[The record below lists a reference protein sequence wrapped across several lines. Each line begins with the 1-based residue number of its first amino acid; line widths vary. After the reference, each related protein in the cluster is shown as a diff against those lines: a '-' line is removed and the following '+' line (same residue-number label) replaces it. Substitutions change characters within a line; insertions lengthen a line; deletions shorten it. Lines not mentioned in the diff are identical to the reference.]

1 MNTAL
6 ENSPAADERFA
17 GGCAFIDGEYV
28 PISEARVP
36 ILDWGFIRSDATY
49 DVVSSWQGKFF
60 RLDAHLE
67 RFYNSLDRL
76 RLELPVSRDELVR
89 TLANCTVKAGLE
101 DAYVE
106 MVCTRGQPRW
116 GSRDPRECQNAFYA
130 FAVPYVWIAT
140 KEKQLEGL
148 HLHISDTQRISPD
161 SVDPT
166 VKNYHWLDLDTA
178 LIDALDKGRESVVLT
193 DADGN
198 LCEGPGFNIFVVR
211 EGRVRTPGRGVLEG
225 VTRRTVIEMA
235 ASLNVALEETTV
247 SKDAI
252 ASADE
257 VFISTTAGGV
267 IPITRVDDVPVA
279 DGDPGPVTLRLRDT
293 YWEWHDDPRYSVSVA
308 DLARV

>member
-1 MNTAL
+1 M
-6 ENSPAADERFA
+6 
-17 GGCAFIDGEYV
+17 
-28 PISEARVP
+28 P

-130 FAVPYVWIAT
+130 FAVPFVWIAT

-148 HLHISDTQRISPD
+148 HLHISATQRISPD

-211 EGRVRTPGRGVLEG
+211 EGRIRTPARGVLEG

-235 ASLNVALEETTV
+235 AQLNVALEETTV
-247 SKDAI
+247 PKDAI

-257 VFISTTAGGV
+257 LFISTTAGGV
-267 IPITRVDDVPVA
+267 IPITRVDDALVA
-279 DGDPGPVTLRLRDT
+279 DGTPGPVTMRLRET
-293 YWEWHDDPRYSVSVA
+293 YWAWHEDPAYVTPVA
-308 DLARV
+308 GLAG